1 MKNFSTFFK
10 KTIDKRKKVCYNK
23 DTIKQT
29 KEVIK
34 MFYIK
39 STITGQIYKVDEMP
53 KFGGYE
59 VATESEYI
67 AYCKKMGIEP

>member
-1 MKNFSTFFK
+1 
-10 KTIDKRKKVCYNK
+10 
-23 DTIKQT
+23 
-29 KEVIK
+29 

-39 STITGQIYKVDEMP
+39 STMTGQIYKGEEMP

-59 VATESEYI
+59 LSTESEYI